1 MALTPS
7 TQSRLFM
14 SKFLHEVLWWLFTI
28 LVILIVLFPIWDNDI
43 DFPFY
48 FQNALLIAIFI
59 TFSRYIFF
67 LPLTFI
73 ARKKWIK
80 VAIILS
86 AVIFFFVMSTA
97 LSDFRNYVDERGL
110 QTLVNH
116 LHVTKQTRIIEY
128 IKNEMIF
135 FGVGGIITGIILP
148 FRMIISLWRMRN
160 KGTV

>member
-1 MALTPS
+1 MQPLQKQKSVA
-7 TQSRLFM
+7 
-14 SKFLHEVLWWLFTI
+14 EIIWWVFTLLI
-28 LVILIVLFPIWDNDI
+28 IAIVLFPIWDNDI
-43 DFPFY
+43 QFPFY
-48 FQNALLIAIFI
+48 FQNALLIALFI
-59 TFSRYIFF
+59 TFTRYIFF

-73 ARKKWIK
+73 ARMKWIK

-97 LSDFRNYVDERGL
+97 LSDFRNFVDERGL

-128 IKNEMIF
+128 IKNEMVF
-135 FGVGGIITGIILP
+135 FGVGGIITGLILP
-148 FRMIISLWRMRN
+148 VRMIISLWRMRN

>member
-48 FQNALLIAIFI
+48 VQNAFLIAIFS
-59 TFSRYIFF
+59 TFTRYIFF
-67 LPLTFI
+67 LPITFI
-73 ARKKWIK
+73 ARMKWIK

-86 AVIFFFVMSTA
+86 AVIFFFIMSTA

>member
-1 MALTPS
+1 MTS
-7 TQSRLFM
+7 TSSTKNPLFI
-14 SKFLHEVLWWLFTI
+14 SKFLHEVLWWLFTTI
-28 LVILIVLFPIWDNDI
+28 VVIIVLLPIWNLQI

-48 FQNALLIAIFI
+48 FENILLIALFI
-59 TFSRYIFF
+59 TFTRYIFL

-80 VAIILS
+80 VVIIL
-86 AVIFFFVMSTA
+86 AAAIFFFVLSTA
-97 LSDFRNYVDERGL
+97 LGDFRNFMDEEGL
-110 QTLVNH
+110 QTLVTH
-116 LHVTKQTRIIEY
+116 LHVKEQTSIINY

-135 FGVGGIITGIILP
+135 FGVGSIITGIILP

>member
-1 MALTPS
+1 MHPIQNQKSIA
-7 TQSRLFM
+7 
-14 SKFLHEVLWWLFTI
+14 EVFWWIFTL
-28 LVILIVLFPIWDNDI
+28 LVITIVLFPIWDNDI
-43 DFPFY
+43 EFPFY
-48 FQNALLIAIFI
+48 FQNAFLIAIFI
-59 TFSRYIFF
+59 TFTRYIFF

-160 KGTV
+160 MGTV

>member
-1 MALTPS
+1 MHPLQKQKILAE
-7 TQSRLFM
+7 FI
-14 SKFLHEVLWWLFTI
+14 WWIFTI
-28 LVILIVLFPIWDNDI
+28 LVIAIVLFPIWDNDI

-48 FQNALLIAIFI
+48 VQNALLIAIFI
-59 TFSRYIFF
+59 TFTRYIFF
-67 LPLTFI
+67 LPITFI
-73 ARKKWIK
+73 ARMKWIK

>member
-1 MALTPS
+1 
-7 TQSRLFM
+7 
-14 SKFLHEVLWWLFTI
+14 
-28 LVILIVLFPIWDNDI
+28 
-43 DFPFY
+43 
-48 FQNALLIAIFI
+48 
-59 TFSRYIFF
+59 
-67 LPLTFI
+67 
-73 ARKKWIK
+73 
-80 VAIILS
+80 
-86 AVIFFFVMSTA
+86 MSTA